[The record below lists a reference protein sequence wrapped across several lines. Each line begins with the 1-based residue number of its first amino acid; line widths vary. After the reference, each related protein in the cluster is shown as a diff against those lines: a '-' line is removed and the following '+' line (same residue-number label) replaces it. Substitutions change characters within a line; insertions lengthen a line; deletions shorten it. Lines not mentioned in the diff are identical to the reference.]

1 MAKPSVYASRSRRL
15 FVEAPIDPGDLL
27 HPLLALLM
35 LERQDL
41 FMWPVEMI
49 GNVRYLLVEPR

>member
-15 FVEAPIDPGDLL
+15 FVEAPIDLGDLPY
-27 HPLLALLM
+27 PLLAFLVLEGQDLLM
-35 LERQDL
+35 R
-41 FMWPVEMI
+41 PVEMI